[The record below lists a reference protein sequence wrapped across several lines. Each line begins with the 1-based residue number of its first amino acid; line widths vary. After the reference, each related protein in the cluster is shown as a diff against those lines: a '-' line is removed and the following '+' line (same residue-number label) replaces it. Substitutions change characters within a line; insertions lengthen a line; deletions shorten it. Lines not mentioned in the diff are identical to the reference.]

1 MVEKQLNNYLPQLN
15 IIRAIASLAVAIFH
29 LGGKAM
35 PFLNYGWL
43 GVQMFFVLTGFVI
56 CWSLPVNYSIKQFPK
71 FLLRRLVRIEPPYI
85 ISIALIIWL
94 SFFVFKNTANI
105 NFKNILFHLAYIN
118 NFAHDAYLSP
128 VYWTLG
134 IEFQFYI
141 LIGVLSPYLFQSK
154 YIAISCLLAL
164 NILSFFWVVEY
175 AFVLNFISI
184 FTLGILTYMYKTTKI
199 TAVEFFCLTMILLF
213 YMLFH
218 LGNQQTIA
226 AMVTCFIIIFLS
238 KSHPIIDFF
247 SKISFSLY
255 LTHDILGS
263 QLVILIGNLFEHK
276 NIYTKAL
283 AFSVGL
289 GAAILFAYVFYIFVE
304 KKAIEYSRKLKYSV

>member
-1 MVEKQLNNYLPQLN
+1 M
-15 IIRAIASLAVAIFH
+15 
-29 LGGKAM
+29 
-35 PFLNYGWL
+35 
-43 GVQMFFVLTGFVI
+43 
-56 CWSLPVNYSIKQFPK
+56 
-71 FLLRRLVRIEPPYI
+71 
-85 ISIALIIWL
+85 
-94 SFFVFKNTANI
+94 FKNIGNI

-128 VYWTLG
+128 VYWTFG

-164 NILSFFWVVEY
+164 NILSFFWEVEY
-175 AFVLNFISI
+175 AFVLNFISF

-199 TAVEFFCLTMILLF
+199 IAVEFYCLTMILLF

-226 AMVTCFIIIFLS
+226 AMATCFFIIFLS
-238 KSHPIIDFF
+238 KSHPINDFF

-255 LTHDILGS
+255 LTHDIIGS

-276 NIYTKAL
+276 NIYTKVL
-283 AFSVGL
+283 AFQWGWVQQYCLPVYFIFLLKKRQSN
-289 GAAILFAYVFYIFVE
+289 IRESSSTVFNRQ
-304 KKAIEYSRKLKYSV
+304 YSNK